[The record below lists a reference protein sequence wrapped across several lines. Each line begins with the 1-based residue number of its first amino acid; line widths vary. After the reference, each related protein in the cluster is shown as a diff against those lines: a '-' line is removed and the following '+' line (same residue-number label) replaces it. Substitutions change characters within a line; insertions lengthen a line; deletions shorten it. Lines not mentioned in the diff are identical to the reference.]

1 MDLRTFRRYILF
13 VVSLFINAFGVAFI
27 TKALLGTSPITS
39 ITYVLS
45 MFTPLTMGEWTI
57 IINLLFVALEP
68 LLMNRPQMREERITY
83 LMQIPISLC
92 FGYFIDGSMFLLQ
105 WLAPATYLTQL
116 GSLAIGCIILS
127 LGIALEVKVNVAMT
141 AGEYFVRV
149 IAMRFKGDFGYV
161 KLGFDSTLVLLSC
174 IVSWIFMQ
182 GIYGIREGTVVAAL
196 VVGPIVHF
204 VFPYYR
210 FLDRWILPAATGAA
224 SAPSTAETGTR
235 VRPTVI
241 TIAREFGSGGH
252 QLGEMLARE
261 LGIRLYDKE
270 FIELAA
276 QRSGLDAEYIRRNE
290 QTIPSFWLKCLYT
303 QDYKR
308 SLSPDDVLFVAESSI
323 IRDIAGRES
332 CILIGRCADFVLE
345 GTAAANV
352 IRLFCYADAEDA
364 CRRCVGEYGI
374 SAEKADDERKRVNH
388 NRRTHYEFYAGRR
401 WDDPHHYDLVVNT
414 SRMDLTALCHTVAAL
429 YRARSARHGA
439 NG

>member
-1 MDLRTFRRYILF
+1 MMDQRKLRRYVLF

-45 MFTPLTMGEWTI
+45 MFTPLTMGQWTI
-57 IINLLFVALEP
+57 ITNLLFVAIEP
-68 LLMNRPQMREERITY
+68 LLMNRTQLREERIIY

-105 WLAPATYLTQL
+105 GLAPATYLAQL
-116 GSLAIGCIILS
+116 GSLAVGCLILA

-141 AGEYFVRV
+141 SGEYFVRV
-149 IAMRFKGDFGYV
+149 IALRFKGDFGYV

-182 GIYGIREGTVVAAL
+182 GIYGVREGTVVAAL

-204 VFPYYR
+204 VSPYYR
-210 FLDRWILPAATGAA
+210 FLDRWILPTDSDTS
-224 SAPSTAETGTR
+224 SAPVTSGATPR
-235 VRPTVI
+235 LRPTVI

-290 QTIPSFWLKCLYT
+290 QSIPSFWLKCLYA

-332 CILIGRCADFVLE
+332 CILLGRCADFVLE
-345 GTAAANV
+345 GTTAEV
-352 IRLFCYADAEDA
+352 IRLFCYADETEA
-364 CRRCVGEYGI
+364 CQRCVDDYGI
-374 SAEKADDERKRVNH
+374 PAEKAEAERKRINH

-401 WDDPHHYDLVVNT
+401 WDDPHHYDLMVNT
-414 SRMDLTALCHTVAAL
+414 SRMDMTTLCHNIAAL
-429 YRARSARHGA
+429 YRARSAQA
-439 NG
+439 NN